1 MWTEKDDQDRQSY
14 VCKQCHENK
23 MIVFKEPMARKPRAK
38 GPRRV
43 RITVLCANP
52 NCERKKQKRV
62 GWVASGAGLRRRL
75 RRRKK

>member
-1 MWTEKDDQDRQSY
+1 MWTQKDDEDRQSY
-14 VCKQCHENK
+14 VCKLCHENK

-43 RITVLCANP
+43 RITVMCAN
-52 NCERKKQKRV
+52 CKGKTKRV
-62 GWVASGAGLRRRL
+62 GWLASGAGLRRRL

>member
-1 MWTEKDDQDRQSY
+1 MWTEKDDNERQSY

-43 RITVLCANP
+43 RITVMCAG
-52 NCERKKQKRV
+52 CKGKEKRV